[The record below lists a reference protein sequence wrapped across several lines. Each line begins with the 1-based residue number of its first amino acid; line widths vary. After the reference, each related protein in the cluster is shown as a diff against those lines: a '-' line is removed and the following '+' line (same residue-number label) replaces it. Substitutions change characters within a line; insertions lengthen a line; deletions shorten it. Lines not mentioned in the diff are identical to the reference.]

1 MILTMEGTMYPSYE
15 DEFGFGII
23 SEPTHS
29 DDDETFYCESILS
42 GEYDENEADREGFYT
57 TDEQFSESDLDF
69 FADRECDRWERSF
82 WGD

>member
-15 DEFGFGII
+15 DEYGVGIV

-29 DDDETFYCESILS
+29 DEDEAFYIDSILPGWCDEVDADHEGFYGTDES
-42 GEYDENEADREGFYT
+42 YDEYEADRA
-57 TDEQFSESDLDF
+57 Q
-69 FADRECDRWERSF
+69 DRWERHF